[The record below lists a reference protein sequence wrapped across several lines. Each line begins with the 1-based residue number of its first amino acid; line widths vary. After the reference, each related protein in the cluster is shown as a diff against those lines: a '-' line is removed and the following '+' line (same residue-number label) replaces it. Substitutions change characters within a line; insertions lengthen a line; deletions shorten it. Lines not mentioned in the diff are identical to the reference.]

1 VSGAAEGPTEA
12 GCRLYLISPQD
23 LDPEGFAPDLEAAL
37 GATDGVAFLLRPA
50 PSMTQKWRKNAP
62 LLQQICATFALAFL
76 IQDDVDLAL
85 AIGADGVHL
94 ADPSGV
100 RAARARLG
108 AERILGASCGHSR
121 HAAMLAGDD
130 GADYIAF
137 GEADRAA
144 GPPLV
149 ELVTWWH
156 ELFVLPSLAE
166 GALDAA
172 GCARAA
178 RAGADFV
185 GVRDAVWQHPDGPAA
200 GVRAIREAI
209 AGA

>member
-1 VSGAAEGPTEA
+1 VTGPAEESIEG
-12 GCRLYLISPQD
+12 GCRLYLISPED
-23 LDPEGFAPDLEAAL
+23 LDAERVGPDLEAAL
-37 GATDGVAFLLRPA
+37 SAGGNGAFLLRPA
-50 PSMTQKWRKNAP
+50 PSMTQKWRENATP
-62 LLQQICATFALAFL
+62 LQQICATFAVAFL
-76 IQDDVDLAL
+76 VQDDVDLTL

-94 ADPSGV
+94 ADPGAV

-137 GEADRAA
+137 GEAGRAPA
-144 GPPLV
+144 PALL
-149 ELVTWWH
+149 ELVTWWS
-156 ELFVLPSLAE
+156 ELFVLPCLAE
-166 GALDAA
+166 GAFDAA
-172 GCARAA
+172 GCVRAA

-200 GVRAIREAI
+200 GVHVIREAI

>member
-1 VSGAAEGPTEA
+1 MSGAAEGPTEA

-23 LDPEGFAPDLEAAL
+23 LDPERFAPDLEAAL

-50 PSMTQKWRKNAP
+50 PSMAQKWRRNTT

-76 IQDDVDLAL
+76 VQDDVDLAL

-94 ADPSGV
+94 ADPSAV

-108 AERILGASCGHSR
+108 GERILGASCGHSR
-121 HAAMLAGDD
+121 HAAMLAGED

-137 GEADRAA
+137 GEAGRAPA
-144 GPPLV
+144 PALL
-149 ELVTWWH
+149 ELVTWWS
-156 ELFVLPSLAE
+156 ELFVLPCLAE
-166 GALDAA
+166 GAFDAP

-185 GVRDAVWQHPDGPAA
+185 GVRDAVWQHPGGPAA
-200 GVRAIREAI
+200 GVRAIRKAI